1 MPVLYVH
8 IPKTAG
14 SSIIKSIPN
23 LKVLGHRPIFYE
35 SSDKIHLH
43 RMNVL
48 HRVPRLNEYISFAV
62 KRNPYTRFL
71 SAYFYLYYKVCRS
84 ERDIDWHACRAV
96 RSYATI
102 NDFVKDLPYHMERII
117 HFVPQ
122 HVFIT
127 HNGKIIIDHMLPFE
141 DFPHNLNQVFHDIPP
156 IMHVNKSTRHDIQL
170 TDESIQ
176 MLQDCYRDDFEILGY
191 DRFSHCFT
199 K

>member
-71 SAYFYLYYKVCRS
+71 SAYFYLS
-84 ERDIDWHACRAV
+84 NIEDPNNTLDILARDVI
-96 RSYATI
+96 RSYDGI
-102 NDFVKDLPYHMERII
+102 NDFIKDLPYHMERII

-127 HNGKIIIDHMLPFE
+127 HNGRIIIDHVLPFE